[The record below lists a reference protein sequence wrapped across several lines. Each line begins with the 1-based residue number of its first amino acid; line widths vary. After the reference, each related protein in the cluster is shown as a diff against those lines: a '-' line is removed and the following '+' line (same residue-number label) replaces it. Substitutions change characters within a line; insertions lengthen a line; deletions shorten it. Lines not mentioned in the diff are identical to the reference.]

1 MIFDTHAHYDDPV
14 YEKDREELFEAMRA
28 EGVGMITD
36 IGADIASTKKAA
48 ELSNTY
54 EFVYAAAGV
63 HPSEVYSLEE
73 ADMDFLLEMAKNPK
87 VVAIGEIGL
96 DYHYEDTVREVQKKW
111 FIRQLELAKETKL
124 PVVIHSRDAAQ
135 DTLDIMKDIHA
146 EDIGGV
152 IHCFSY
158 GWEMAKIYLDM
169 GFYLGIG
176 GVVTFKNAKKL
187 KEVVQRAPM
196 DRLVLETD
204 APYLAPEPYR
214 GKRNASHYLKYVAEE
229 IAALRSMAPDEVIHI
244 TEENGKQMYRIR

>member
-48 ELSNTY
+48 ELSNAY
-54 EFVYAAAGV
+54 DFVYAAAGV
-63 HPSEVYSLEE
+63 HPSEVYFLEE